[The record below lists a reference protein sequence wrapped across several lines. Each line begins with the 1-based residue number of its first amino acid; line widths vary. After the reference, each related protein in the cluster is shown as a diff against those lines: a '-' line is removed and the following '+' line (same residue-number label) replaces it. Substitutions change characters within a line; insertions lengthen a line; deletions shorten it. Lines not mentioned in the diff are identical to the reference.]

1 MKIHTLLLPALVLC
15 GCSEN
20 KETHAAEKSNRSS
33 YEHTDPKA
41 PAQAP
46 SASVQKDTETDR
58 QLVEN
63 VRKALSDNAATAT
76 VSKDIQLSALSG
88 TVTLRGTVASAD
100 DKSAIE
106 KLVRAVPGVREVND
120 ELQVKTE

>member
-1 MKIHTLLLPALVLC
+1 
-15 GCSEN
+15 
-20 KETHAAEKSNRSS
+20 
-33 YEHTDPKA
+33 
-41 PAQAP
+41 
-46 SASVQKDTETDR
+46 
-58 QLVEN
+58 
-63 VRKALSDNAATAT
+63 
-76 VSKDIQLSALSG
+76 LSALTG

>member
-20 KETHAAEKSNRSS
+20 KDTHAADKSKAPS
-33 YEHTDPKA
+33 YEHTDSKA

-46 SASVQKDTETDR
+46 SASVQEETDTDR

-63 VRKALSDNAATAT
+63 VRRALSDDAATAT
-76 VSKDIQLSALSG
+76 VSKDIQLSSLSG

-100 DKSAIE
+100 DMSAIE
-106 KLVRAVPGVREVND
+106 KLVRAVPGVRAVND
-120 ELQVKTE
+120 ELQVKSQ